1 MAAADSRE
9 AGTRRDKTEV
19 GRLYQLIGSRQSYF
33 TQKMQAAM
41 QWYFPTEHVF
51 VPKSAEIR

>member
-33 TQKMQAAM
+33 TQKMQ
-41 QWYFPTEHVF
+41 VF
-51 VPKSAEIR
+51 LPCGQPPVSAQER